1 MISGSELEHGIGMT
15 TKLIMTSEEK
25 IDSNK
30 DSFLD

>member
-15 TKLIMTSEEK
+15 TWLIMTSEEK

-30 DSFLD
+30 DGYSD